1 MTSWLKISF
10 LVIVRLIKE
19 KEKKMGGRKEKERK
33 EENDLLWFFPL
44 TCGKKESMMGVDSIT
59 ASVSPQTSVNFL
71 RLNVRR
77 EEWKCGVNFISI
89 NPSLLVL
96 KETIQLIHIL
106 SDPLCSADIS
116 LGTTSLLLQIYIQ
129 VVEFTYALGTLLL
142 SFFQRKI
149 NFPN

>member
-1 MTSWLKISF
+1 
-10 LVIVRLIKE
+10 
-19 KEKKMGGRKEKERK
+19 
-33 EENDLLWFFPL
+33 
-44 TCGKKESMMGVDSIT
+44 MMGVDSIT

-89 NPSLLVL
+89 NSFLLVL

-116 LGTTSLLLQIYIQ
+116 LGTSLLLQIYIQ